1 MKIDFSIKRIFR
13 LYLAV
18 CIFTFLAYQVIP
30 VKPIP
35 EGVHFYNPSIME
47 IVKGETI
54 IYDTITP
61 YNNSIIQIDD
71 LTNIKY
77 LDEYKYSVYINDRF
91 LGEYSK
97 GDKIEVSDNS
107 SITIVVPANIKQKLD
122 SNSFT
127 QMIGVGFYGF
137 MQYGI
142 YVILLII
149 IILYITKRR
158 R

>member
-1 MKIDFSIKRIFR
+1 MSFDFSIKRIFR

-18 CIFTFLAYQVIP
+18 LIFAFLAYQVIP

-47 IVKGETI
+47 IVRGETV

-71 LTNIKY
+71 MTNIKY
-77 LDEYKYSVYINDRF
+77 LDEYTYSVYLNDRY

-97 GDKIEVSDNS
+97 GEKIEVPDNS

-127 QMIGVGFYGF
+127 QMLGVGFYGF

-142 YVILLII
+142 YIIISIVILM
-149 IILYITKRR
+149 YVTKRR